1 MRAGLILSFFIMV
14 AVGALSQTSRA
25 ADRHA
30 DYYYPKPVTTETYK
44 ARASTL
50 PEANRRRR
58 IGFVTHVTNSMMQ
71 NNPYPAGYAIFAKGS
86 NAQKMIIVGLGEQR
100 YNTLYR
106 MRGLLANLTA
116 VARVSPMFKDAHMED
131 FYTFL
136 DLLKMMGFKQVTVT
150 DGKSFAH
157 QIKVE

>member
-1 MRAGLILSFFIMV
+1 MRRGLIFSVIAVLALTVWS
-14 AVGALSQTSRA
+14 AVGRA

-30 DYYYPKPVTTETYK
+30 DYYYPNPVTEETYT
-44 ARASTL
+44 ARATTVT
-50 PEANRRRR
+50 EASRRQR
-58 IGFVTHVTNSMMQ
+58 IGFVTHVTNSMIQ
-71 NNPYPAGYAIFAKGS
+71 NNPYPPDYAIFAKGAS
-86 NAQKMIIVGLGEQR
+86 AEKMIIVGLSDVR

-136 DLLKMMGFKQVTVT
+136 DLLKMLGFKKVTVT
-150 DGKSFAH
+150 DGKSFSH
-157 QIKVE
+157 RINVN

>member
-1 MRAGLILSFFIMV
+1 MRTGLILSFVLMLMV
-14 AVGALSQTSRA
+14 WAWPQSTDA

-30 DYYYPKPVTTETYK
+30 DYYYPKPVTSETYK

-50 PEANRRRR
+50 AEASRRQR
-58 IGFVTHVTNSMMQ
+58 IGFVTYVTNSMIQ
-71 NNPYPAGYAIFAKGS
+71 NNPYPAGYAVFAKGA
-86 NAQKMIIVGLGEQR
+86 NAEKMIIVGLSDSR

-136 DLLKMMGFKQVTVT
+136 DLLKMMGFKKVTVT
-150 DGKSFAH
+150 DGKSFSH
-157 QIKVE
+157 RINVE